1 MKKLNDVL
9 IFLLSILGIVF
20 MVKYF
25 ISGDIVRA
33 LISLCLPVLMFLP
46 KLLQKK
52 IKINERL
59 KLIYILYIFFL
70 MVLGCIFKLYTTI
83 YYYDSLAHFSFGVGC
98 PIISFLLLKKFN
110 KYDRSSIFFNV
121 FFLLIVTLGLSALWE
136 IFEFTNSK
144 IFDVDVQHVLT
155 TGVTDTMKDI
165 ILAFLGSILFS
176 TWYIYKAKTNINGF
190 DEFFE

>member
-1 MKKLNDVL
+1 ML
-9 IFLLSILGIVF
+9 
-20 MVKYF
+20 
-25 ISGDIVRA
+25 
-33 LISLCLPVLMFLP
+33 
-46 KLLQKK
+46 
-52 IKINERL
+52 
-59 KLIYILYIFFL
+59 
-70 MVLGCIFKLYTTI
+70 
-83 YYYDSLAHFSFGVGC
+83 
-98 PIISFLLLKKFN
+98 FN

-144 IFDVDVQHVLT
+144 IFDADVQHVLT
-155 TGVTDTMKDI
+155 TGVTDTMRDI